1 MSALSSEDKTARARQ
16 RLLDKAA
23 EMSLGKYIRKFV
35 ARDFQAMI
43 RAEAAAQP
51 AGYTPAIV
59 DGKLTQVYRR
69 VGECVCVTCGRVGP
83 WKSWTDSDRM
93 NGGHF
98 VGGRSQSIVLT
109 EENIAPQCAWCNKHE
124 SGARAEYRMWM
135 LAVRGKETVD
145 RLERQRHADIRFTR
159 DELVDKRLEYRARL
173 KAAETRMLD

>member
-1 MSALSSEDKTARARQ
+1 MALSPSEKAERARQ
-16 RLLDKAA
+16 RMLDKAA
-23 EMSLGKYIRKFV
+23 EMSTGKYIRKFV

-59 DGKLTQVYRR
+59 DGRLTRVYRR

-98 VGGRSQSIVLT
+98 VGGRSQSIVF
-109 EENIAPQCAWCNKHE
+109 EEDNIAPQCAWCNKHE
-124 SGARAEYRMWM
+124 SGARAEYREWM
-135 LAVRGKETVD
+135 LAVRGKETVA
-145 RLERQRHADIRFTR
+145 RVERQRHADVRFTR
-159 DELVDKRLEYRARL
+159 DELVDKLIDYRARIR
-173 KAAETRMLD
+173 AAEERMLN